1 MSYTL
6 THLTAELASRPLGLD
21 EARPRFGWR
30 IDSEDRD
37 VLQRAYRVTVSR
49 EGEIL
54 WDSGLVESAE
64 TQWIEY
70 AGKALLPRTEYQWKV
85 VSYAGASSAEAES
98 GFAGGAPSGLATGR
112 RGWPPGPSPSSPST

>member
-6 THLTAELASRPLGLD
+6 THLTTELASRPLGLD

-54 WDSGLVESAE
+54 WDSGQRMPPSVFSSEKS
-64 TQWIEY
+64 TVGTST
-70 AGKALLPRTEYQWKV
+70 AGRQQ
-85 VSYAGASSAEAES
+85 GCASS
-98 GFAGGAPSGLATGR
+98 R
-112 RGWPPGPSPSSPST
+112 RAS